1 MFGKKKDFTDFVIR
15 KYEGQDIYY
24 SVPEYVDGVQKGE
37 KERDQLLKEKFVKI
51 WNHNI
56 PNLEQY
62 YAQAESH
69 EWNKREKRFI
79 LRCYNTNYEYYLKSE
94 IEAFVPLT
102 KNYENMIGVLDVKY
116 YLTYHGDYYVSPE
129 DLKKIKKAV
138 ETEQKPLVLKGTDW
152 PYWFKVEGK
161 LIPSTTS
168 NWFNYLYKEHK
179 IVTEKMLE
187 VYTGPD
193 KYEEHK
199 NDRFF
204 ALKCQSSNN

>member
-1 MFGKKKDFTDFVIR
+1 MFGKKKDYDTFVIR
-15 KYEGQDIYY
+15 KMKGHDIYG
-24 SVPEYVDGVQKGE
+24 EYE
-37 KERDQLLKEKFVKI
+37 KETDAKEELKEKFIVL

-56 PNLEQY
+56 PGLKEY
-62 YAQAESH
+62 YEETESH
-69 EWNKREKRFI
+69 EWDKREKRFI
-79 LRCYNTNYEYYLKSE
+79 TRGYNTNYEYYLKHE
-94 IEAFVPLT
+94 IEALGFVPLT
-102 KNYENMIGVLDVKY
+102 KGYENFIGVLDVKY
-116 YLTYHGDYYVSPE
+116 YHIYQGDYYVSPE
-129 DLKKIKKAV
+129 DLKKIEKAI

-168 NWFNYLYKEHK
+168 SWFNFLYTEKK

-199 NDRFF
+199 NEC
-204 ALKCQSSNN
+204 K

>member
-1 MFGKKKDFTDFVIR
+1 MFGKKKDYDTFVIR
-15 KYEGQDIYY
+15 KMQGHDLYG
-24 SVPEYVDGVQKGE
+24 EYE
-37 KERDQLLKEKFVKI
+37 KETEANKELKEKFVQL

-56 PNLEQY
+56 PGLEEY
-62 YAQAESH
+62 YEETESH
-69 EWNKREKRFI
+69 NWDKKEKRFI
-79 LRCYNTNYEYYLKSE
+79 LRGYNSNYEYYLKSE
-94 IEAFVPLT
+94 LDALGFVPL
-102 KNYENMIGVLDVKY
+102 KESYQNFIGVLDVKY
-116 YLTYHGDYYVSPE
+116 YHIYHGDYYVSPE

-168 NWFNYLYKEHK
+168 SWFNFLYKEHK

-187 VYTGPD
+187 AYTGPD

-199 NDRFF
+199 NEC
-204 ALKCQSSNN
+204 K